1 MRLHA
6 SGLGLDHRTAA
17 GSVGGE
23 PADAP
28 AKTDDASGVVP
39 AATGEAPMQLH
50 VKGKNLEVSDS
61 MRSYV
66 ERKLQKLD
74 RRVHELTEVEIEL
87 AVERNPSIAESQVAE
102 ATVHLKGRTLRARE
116 TARDMKAAIDQLA
129 DKLVRQVRDLHDKRV
144 GGRRH
149 VAGSVEPAVADPV
162 EAEVTE
168 S

>member
-1 MRLHA
+1 MRLYA
-6 SGLGLDHRTAA
+6 SRVGLDHRT
-17 GSVGGE
+17 
-23 PADAP
+23 
-28 AKTDDASGVVP
+28 

-50 VKGKNLEVSDS
+50 VKGKNLEVNDS
-61 MRSYV
+61 IRSYV

-87 AVERNPSIAESQVAE
+87 AIERNPSIADSQVAE

-129 DKLVRQVRDLHDKRV
+129 DKLTRQVRDLHDKRG